1 MIITTEDTEEENV
14 TEATGTSNCLES
26 GLTPDRAGGS
36 PLLNGISIIL
46 FLSILLRVPYSQP
59 SSKGPVAKQSYYI
72 VALPGDGIGPEVL
85 SCALRVLNVASQLF
99 RIDFRIEEIPGGGH
113 YYVEHETEWPEGSFE
128 KCEAADAILL
138 GAVGHEVEGKPV
150 FTKPGKP
157 YPEPQ
162 LAGFA
167 QVILNRQ
174 KLDLYANV
182 RPVKLYPGV
191 KHKIHGEL
199 VQVWNPNKVDYVV
212 VRENTEDAYTGE
224 TNSIADGQ
232 VTPIRITR
240 RATERVV
247 RYAFNLAQRRNK
259 QLKVTCVDK
268 SNIIGAHRFF
278 REVFR
283 EVGQR
288 EFPDI
293 ALDYAYVDAFCQWQI
308 RNPEWYDVVVGP
320 NLVGDIIS
328 DNGATTAGG
337 LGLAVGGNIGDEHAM
352 FEPIHG
358 SAPKHAGKDKA
369 NPLAAILAVQMMLDW
384 LGNRHEDS
392 RLNRAAQQLEAAV
405 AGLLSEGKTLTYDL
419 IGEAKAARCSEVGAA
434 IEDKL
439 RMMARDP
446 N

>member
-1 MIITTEDTEEENV
+1 MKE
-14 TEATGTSNCLES
+14 
-26 GLTPDRAGGS
+26 
-36 PLLNGISIIL
+36 
-46 FLSILLRVPYSQP
+46 
-59 SSKGPVAKQSYYI
+59 SYYI

-85 SCALRVLNVASQLF
+85 TQGLRILRIAGELF
-99 RIDFRIEEIPGGGH
+99 QIKFDIEEIPCGGH
-113 YYVEHETEWPEGSFE
+113 YYFEHEIEWPEGSFE

-138 GAVGHEVEGKPV
+138 GAVGHEVDGKTV

-199 VQVWNPNKVDYVV
+199 KQVWDAGKVDYVV
-212 VRENTEDAYTGE
+212 IRENTEDAYTGE
-224 TNSIADGQ
+224 TDSIPDGRT
-232 VTPIRITR
+232 TPIRITR

-247 RYAFNLAQRRNK
+247 RYAFNLARRRDKQR
-259 QLKVTCVDK
+259 KVTCVDK

-283 EVGQR
+283 EVGAR
-288 EFPDI
+288 EFPDLR
-293 ALDYAYVDAFCQWQI
+293 LDYAYVDAFCQWQI

-320 NLVGDIIS
+320 NLVGDIVS

-337 LGLAVGGNIGDEHAM
+337 LGLAVGGNIGDQHAM

-369 NPLAAILAVQMMLDW
+369 NPLAAILSVQMMLEW
-384 LGNRHEDS
+384 LGTRHDQE
-392 RLNRAAQQLEAAV
+392 RLTRAAEKVEAAV
-405 AGLLSEGKTLTYDL
+405 AALLIEGKTLTYDL
-419 IGEAKAARCSEVGAA
+419 IGEEKASRCSEVGRAV
-434 IEDKL
+434 EENL
-439 RMMARDP
+439 RMIS
-446 N
+446 

>member
-1 MIITTEDTEEENV
+1 M
-14 TEATGTSNCLES
+14 A
-26 GLTPDRAGGS
+26 P
-36 PLLNGISIIL
+36 
-46 FLSILLRVPYSQP
+46 
-59 SSKGPVAKQSYYI
+59 KQSYYI

-99 RIDFRIEEIPGGGH
+99 RIDFRVEEIPCGGH

-138 GAVGHEVEGKPV
+138 GAVGHEVDGKPV

-157 YPEPQ
+157 YPQPQ
-162 LAGFA
+162 LVAFA

-174 KLDLYANV
+174 KLGLYANV

-199 VQVWNPNKVDYVV
+199 VQVWNPSKVDYVV
-212 VRENTEDAYTGE
+212 IRENTEDAYTGE

-247 RYAFNLAQRRNK
+247 RYAFNLARRRGK

-283 EVGQR
+283 EVAGR
-288 EFPDI
+288 EFPDLK
-293 ALDYAYVDAFCQWQI
+293 LDYAYVDAFCQWQI

-320 NLVGDIIS
+320 NLVGHIIS

-358 SAPKHAGKDKA
+358 SAPKHAGKDRA
-369 NPLAAILAVQMMLDW
+369 NPLAAIMAVQMMLDW

-392 RLNRAAQQLEAAV
+392 RLLRAAEQVGAAV
-405 AGLLSEGKTLTYDL
+405 AELIKGGKTLDYEL
-419 IGEAKAARCSEVGAA
+419 IGEEKAARCSEVGAA
-434 IEDKL
+434 VEEKL
-439 RMMARDP
+439 RIMS
-446 N
+446 

>member
-1 MIITTEDTEEENV
+1 M
-14 TEATGTSNCLES
+14 
-26 GLTPDRAGGS
+26 
-36 PLLNGISIIL
+36 
-46 FLSILLRVPYSQP
+46 
-59 SSKGPVAKQSYYI
+59 
-72 VALPGDGIGPEVL
+72 
-85 SCALRVLNVASQLF
+85 
-99 RIDFRIEEIPGGGH
+99 
-113 YYVEHETEWPEGSFE
+113 
-128 KCEAADAILL
+128 
-138 GAVGHEVEGKPV
+138 GHEVDGKTV

-167 QVILNRQ
+167 QVIGNRQ

-182 RPVKLYPGV
+182 RPVKLYAGV

-199 VQVWNPNKVDYVV
+199 KQVWEPGKVDYVV
-212 VRENTEDAYTGE
+212 IRENTEDAYTGE
-224 TNSIADGQ
+224 TNEIDGGK

-247 RYAFNLAQRRNK
+247 RFAFNLARKRNK

-288 EFPDI
+288 EFPDLK
-293 ALDYAYVDAFCQWQI
+293 LDYAYVDAFCQWQI
-308 RNPEWYDVVVGP
+308 RNPEWYDVVVAP
-320 NLVGDIIS
+320 NLPGDIVS

-369 NPLAAILAVQMMLDW
+369 NPLAAILSVQMMLDW
-384 LGNRHEDS
+384 LGTRHDDE
-392 RLNRAAQQLEAAV
+392 RLLQAAMEVEHAV
-405 AGLLSEGKTLTYDL
+405 EELLREGKTLTYDL
-419 IGEAKAARCSEVGAA
+419 IGEEKASRCSEVGAA
-434 IEDKL
+434 VAQKL
-439 RMMARDP
+439 RKPDR
-446 N
+446 

>member
-1 MIITTEDTEEENV
+1 MKE
-14 TEATGTSNCLES
+14 
-26 GLTPDRAGGS
+26 
-36 PLLNGISIIL
+36 
-46 FLSILLRVPYSQP
+46 
-59 SSKGPVAKQSYYI
+59 SYYI

-85 SCALRVLNVASQLF
+85 SCALNVLKTAGHMFQ
-99 RIDFRIEEIPGGGH
+99 IDFQIEEIPCGGH
-113 YYVEHETEWPEGSFE
+113 YYAEHEMEWPEGSFE
-128 KCEAADAILL
+128 KCEKADAILL
-138 GAVGHEVEGKPV
+138 GAVGHEVDGKTV

-174 KLDLYANV
+174 KLNLYANV

-199 VQVWNPNKVDYVV
+199 KQVWEAGKVDYVV
-212 VRENTEDAYTGE
+212 IRENTEDAYTGE
-224 TNSIADGQ
+224 TDQIADGK

-240 RATERVV
+240 KATERVV
-247 RYAFNLAQRRNK
+247 RYAFNLARRRNK
-259 QLKVTCVDK
+259 QHKVTCVDK

-283 EVGQR
+283 EVGQS
-288 EFPDI
+288 EFPDLK
-293 ALDYAYVDAFCQWQI
+293 LDYAYVDAFCQWQI

-337 LGLAVGGNIGDEHAM
+337 LGLAVGGNIGDEHGM

-358 SAPKHAGKDKA
+358 SAPKHAGKDRA
-369 NPLAAILAVQMMLDW
+369 NPLAAILAAQMMLDW
-384 LGNRHEDS
+384 LGTRNDDE
-392 RLNRAAQQLEAAV
+392 RLQRAAEMVEDAV
-405 AGLLSEGKTLTYDL
+405 IALLSEGQTLTYDL
-419 IGEAKAARCSEVGAA
+419 IGEEKASRCSEVGAA
-434 IEDKL
+434 VEKNL
-439 RMMARDP
+439 KAMA
-446 N
+446 

>member
-1 MIITTEDTEEENV
+1 M
-14 TEATGTSNCLES
+14 
-26 GLTPDRAGGS
+26 
-36 PLLNGISIIL
+36 
-46 FLSILLRVPYSQP
+46 
-59 SSKGPVAKQSYYI
+59 KQSYSI

-85 SCALRVLNVASQLF
+85 AVALRILRLAGELF
-99 RIDFRIEEIPGGGH
+99 QIDFQIEEIECGGH
-113 YYVEHETEWPEGSFE
+113 YYAEHEMEWPEGSFE
-128 KCEAADAILL
+128 KCEAADAIVL
-138 GAVGHEVEGKPV
+138 GAVGHEVNGKTV

-167 QVILNRQ
+167 QVIGNRQ

-182 RPVKLYPGV
+182 RPVKLYAGV
-191 KHKIHGEL
+191 KHKIHGL
-199 VQVWNPNKVDYVV
+199 LKQVWEPGKVDYVV
-212 VRENTEDAYTGE
+212 IRENTEDAYTGE
-224 TNSIADGQ
+224 TNEIEGGR

-247 RYAFNLAQRRNK
+247 RYAFNLARRRN
-259 QLKVTCVDK
+259 QLGKVTCVDK

-283 EVGQR
+283 EIGQA
-288 EFPDI
+288 EFPELT
-293 ALDYAYVDAFCQWQI
+293 LDYAYVDAFCQWQI

-320 NLVGDIIS
+320 NLVGDIVS

-369 NPLAAILAVQMMLDW
+369 NPLAAVLSVQMMLDW
-384 LGNRHEDS
+384 LGTRYEDE
-392 RLNRAAQQLEAAV
+392 RLQRAAEKVEAAV
-405 AGLLSEGKTLTYDL
+405 AELLAEGKTLTYDL
-419 IGEAKAARCSEVGAA
+419 IGEEKASRCSEVGTAL
-434 IEDKL
+434 EQKL
-439 RMMARDP
+439 RAVG
-446 N
+446 

>member
-1 MIITTEDTEEENV
+1 M
-14 TEATGTSNCLES
+14 
-26 GLTPDRAGGS
+26 
-36 PLLNGISIIL
+36 
-46 FLSILLRVPYSQP
+46 
-59 SSKGPVAKQSYYI
+59 KQSYNI

-85 SCALRVLNVASQLF
+85 SAALRVLNLAGELF
-99 RIDFRIEEIPGGGH
+99 QIDFKIEEIPCGGH
-113 YYVEHETEWPEGSFE
+113 YYAEHETEWPEGSFE
-128 KCEAADAILL
+128 KCAAGDAIIL
-138 GAVGHEVEGKPV
+138 GAVGHEVHGKTV

-167 QVILNRQ
+167 QVIANRQ
-174 KLDLYANV
+174 RLDLYANV

-199 VQVWNPNKVDYVV
+199 RQVWDAGKVDYVV
-212 VRENTEDAYTGE
+212 IRENTEDAYTGE
-224 TNSIADGQ
+224 TNSIDGGR

-247 RYAFNLAQRRNK
+247 RYAFKLAQRRNK

-283 EVGQR
+283 EVGQK
-288 EFPDI
+288 EFPDLK
-293 ALDYAYVDAFCQWQI
+293 LDYAYVDAFCQWQI

-320 NLVGDIIS
+320 NLVGDIVS

-369 NPLAAILAVQMMLDW
+369 NPLAAILSVQMMLDW
-384 LGNRHEDS
+384 LGTRHDDE
-392 RLNRAAQQLEAAV
+392 RLLRAAEKVEAAV
-405 AGLLSEGKTLTYDL
+405 AELLSEGETLTYDL
-419 IGEAKAARCSEVGAA
+419 IGEEKASRCSEVGKAV
-434 IEDKL
+434 EEKL
-439 RMMARDP
+439 RRMA
-446 N
+446 

>member
-1 MIITTEDTEEENV
+1 M
-14 TEATGTSNCLES
+14 
-26 GLTPDRAGGS
+26 R
-36 PLLNGISIIL
+36 
-46 FLSILLRVPYSQP
+46 
-59 SSKGPVAKQSYYI
+59 QSYDI

-85 SCALRVLNVASQLF
+85 SAALRVLNLAGELF
-99 RIDFRIEEIPGGGH
+99 QIGFKIEEIHCGGH
-113 YYVEHETEWPEGSFE
+113 YYAEHEIEWPEGSFE
-128 KCEAADAILL
+128 KCEAADAIIL
-138 GAVGHEVEGKPV
+138 GAVGHEVDGKTV

-167 QVILNRQ
+167 QVIANRQ
-174 KLDLYANV
+174 RLDLYANV

-199 VQVWNPNKVDYVV
+199 KQVWEPGKVDYVV
-212 VRENTEDAYTGE
+212 IRENTEDAYTGE
-224 TNSIADGQ
+224 TNPIEGGR

-247 RYAFNLAQRRNK
+247 RYAFNVARRRHK

-288 EFPDI
+288 EFPDLK
-293 ALDYAYVDAFCQWQI
+293 LDYAYVDAFCQWQI

-369 NPLAAILAVQMMLDW
+369 NPLAAILSAQMMLDW
-384 LGNRHEDS
+384 LGTRHDDE
-392 RLNRAAQQLEAAV
+392 RLLRAAEKVEAAV
-405 AGLLSEGKTLTYDL
+405 AELLNEGNTLTYDL
-419 IGEAKAARCSEVGAA
+419 IGEEKASRCSEVGKAV
-434 IEDKL
+434 EEKL
-439 RMMARDP
+439 RKLA
-446 N
+446 

>member
-1 MIITTEDTEEENV
+1 
-14 TEATGTSNCLES
+14 
-26 GLTPDRAGGS
+26 
-36 PLLNGISIIL
+36 
-46 FLSILLRVPYSQP
+46 LSIVHRVLYIQSLLLIM
-59 SSKGPVAKQSYYI
+59 AKQSYYI
-72 VALPGDGIGPEVL
+72 VALPGDGIGTEVL
-85 SCALRVLNVASQLF
+85 AQGLRILRAAGELF
-99 RIDFRIEEIPGGGH
+99 ETNFRIEEIECGGH
-113 YYVEHETEWPEGSFE
+113 YYAEHEVEWPEGSFE
-128 KCEAADAILL
+128 KCEAADAIIL
-138 GAVGHEVEGKPV
+138 GAVGHEVDGKTV

-167 QVILNRQ
+167 QVIGNRQ

-182 RPVKLYPGV
+182 RPVKLYAGV

-199 VQVWNPNKVDYVV
+199 KQVWEPGKVDYVV
-212 VRENTEDAYTGE
+212 IRENTEDAYTGE
-224 TNSIADGQ
+224 TIEIDGGK

-240 RATERVV
+240 AATERVV
-247 RYAFNLAQRRNK
+247 RFAFNLARKRNK

-288 EFPDI
+288 EFPDLK
-293 ALDYAYVDAFCQWQI
+293 LDYAYVDAFCQWQI
-308 RNPEWYDVVVGP
+308 RNPEWYDVVVAP
-320 NLVGDIIS
+320 NLPGDIVS

-369 NPLAAILAVQMMLDW
+369 NPLAAILSVQMMLDW
-384 LGNRHEDS
+384 LGKRHDDA
-392 RLNRAAQQLEAAV
+392 RLLRAAERVEDAV
-405 AGLLSEGKTLTYDL
+405 ATLLSEGNTLTYDL
-419 IGEAKAARCSEVGAA
+419 IGEERASRCSEVGAA
-434 IEDKL
+434 VERIL
-439 RMMARDP
+439 RDHSVPSA
-446 N
+446 

>member
-1 MIITTEDTEEENV
+1 M
-14 TEATGTSNCLES
+14 
-26 GLTPDRAGGS
+26 P
-36 PLLNGISIIL
+36 
-46 FLSILLRVPYSQP
+46 Q
-59 SSKGPVAKQSYYI
+59 KQSYYI

-85 SCALRVLNVASQLF
+85 SCALNVLNTAGKLF
-99 RIDFRIEEIPGGGH
+99 QIDFRVEEIPCGGH
-113 YYVEHETEWPEGSFE
+113 YYAEHEIEWPDGSFE
-128 KCEAADAILL
+128 KCEAADAVLL
-138 GAVGHEVEGKPV
+138 GAVGHEVDGKTV

-174 KLDLYANV
+174 KLGLYANV

-199 VQVWNPNKVDYVV
+199 KQVWEAGKVDYVV
-212 VRENTEDAYTGE
+212 IRENTEDAYTGE
-224 TNSIADGQ
+224 TTSIDDGR

-240 RATERVV
+240 AATERVV
-247 RYAFNLAQRRNK
+247 RYAFNLARRRNK
-259 QLKVTCVDK
+259 MQKVTCVDK

-278 REVFR
+278 RDVFR
-283 EVGQR
+283 EVGTS

-293 ALDYAYVDAFCQWQI
+293 KLDYAYVDAFCQWQI

-320 NLVGDIIS
+320 NLVGDIVS

-369 NPLAAILAVQMMLDW
+369 NPLAAILAMQMMLVW
-384 LGNRHEDS
+384 LGWRHEDA
-392 RLNRAAQQLEAAV
+392 RLQRAAEKVEAAV
-405 AGLLSEGKTLTYDL
+405 ADLLSEGKTLTYDL
-419 IGEAKAARCSEVGAA
+419 IGETKASRCSEVGQAVV
-434 IEDKL
+434 EKL
-439 RMMARDP
+439 RAMVSRFS
-446 N
+446 

>member
-1 MIITTEDTEEENV
+1 M
-14 TEATGTSNCLES
+14 
-26 GLTPDRAGGS
+26 
-36 PLLNGISIIL
+36 
-46 FLSILLRVPYSQP
+46 
-59 SSKGPVAKQSYYI
+59 KQSYDI

-85 SCALRVLNVASQLF
+85 SAALRILNLAGELF
-99 RIDFRIEEIPGGGH
+99 QIDFKIEEIPCGGH
-113 YYVEHETEWPEGSFE
+113 YYAEHEIEWPEGSFE
-128 KCEAADAILL
+128 KCEAADAIIL
-138 GAVGHEVEGKPV
+138 GAVGHEVDGKTV

-167 QVILNRQ
+167 QVIANRQ

-199 VQVWNPNKVDYVV
+199 KQVWEPGKVDYVV
-212 VRENTEDAYTGE
+212 IRENTEDAYTGE
-224 TNSIADGQ
+224 TNPIEGGR

-247 RYAFNLAQRRNK
+247 RYAFNLARRRNK

-278 REVFR
+278 RDVFR

-288 EFPDI
+288 EFPDLK
-293 ALDYAYVDAFCQWQI
+293 LDYAYVDAFCQWQI

-320 NLVGDIIS
+320 NLVGDIVS

-337 LGLAVGGNIGDEHAM
+337 LGLAVGGNIGDQHAM

-369 NPLAAILAVQMMLDW
+369 NPLAAILSVQMMLDW
-384 LGNRHEDS
+384 LGTRHDDK
-392 RLNRAAQQLEAAV
+392 RLLRAAEKVEAAV
-405 AGLLSEGKTLTYDL
+405 AELLSEGNTLTYDL
-419 IGEAKAARCSEVGAA
+419 IGAEKASRCSDVGKAV
-434 IEDKL
+434 EEKPRKL
-439 RMMARDP
+439 A
-446 N
+446 

>member
-1 MIITTEDTEEENV
+1 M
-14 TEATGTSNCLES
+14 
-26 GLTPDRAGGS
+26 
-36 PLLNGISIIL
+36 
-46 FLSILLRVPYSQP
+46 
-59 SSKGPVAKQSYYI
+59 KQSYSI

-85 SCALRVLNVASQLF
+85 SAALRVLKLAGELF
-99 RIDFRIEEIPGGGH
+99 QIDFRVEEIECGGH
-113 YYVEHETEWPEGSFE
+113 YYAEHETEWPDGSFE
-128 KCEAADAILL
+128 KCAAADAIIL
-138 GAVGHEVEGKPV
+138 GAVGHEVDGKTV

-167 QVILNRQ
+167 QVIANRQ

-199 VQVWNPNKVDYVV
+199 KQVWETGKVDYGVI
-212 VRENTEDAYTGE
+212 RENTEDAYTGE
-224 TNSIADGQ
+224 TNDMDDGK

-247 RYAFNLAQRRNK
+247 RYAFNLARRRSK

-283 EVGQR
+283 EIGQR
-288 EFPDI
+288 DFPDLK
-293 ALDYAYVDAFCQWQI
+293 LDYAYVDAFCQWQI
-308 RNPEWYDVVVGP
+308 RNPEWYDVVVAP
-320 NLVGDIIS
+320 NLAGDIIS

-369 NPLAAILAVQMMLDW
+369 NPLAAILSVPMMLEW
-384 LGNRHEDS
+384 LGTRHEDE
-392 RLNRAAQQLEAAV
+392 RLIKAAEKIEAAV
-405 AGLLSEGKTLTYDL
+405 AELLAEGETLTYDL
-419 IGEAKAARCSEVGAA
+419 IGEEKASTCSEVGAA
-434 IEDKL
+434 LEEKL
-439 RMMARDP
+439 RRRA
-446 N
+446 

>member
-1 MIITTEDTEEENV
+1 M
-14 TEATGTSNCLES
+14 
-26 GLTPDRAGGS
+26 P
-36 PLLNGISIIL
+36 
-46 FLSILLRVPYSQP
+46 
-59 SSKGPVAKQSYYI
+59 KQSYYI

-85 SCALRVLNVASQLF
+85 SAALSVLRAAGDLF
-99 RIDFRIEEIPGGGH
+99 QIDFRVDEIECGGH
-113 YYVEHETEWPEGSFE
+113 YYAEHETEWPEGSFE

-138 GAVGHEVEGKPV
+138 GAVGHEVGGKTV
-150 FTKPGKP
+150 VTKPGKP

-174 KLDLYANV
+174 KLGLYANV

-191 KHKIHGEL
+191 KHKIHGTL
-199 VQVWNPNKVDYVV
+199 KQVWEAGKVDYVV
-212 VRENTEDAYTGE
+212 IRENTEDAYTGE
-224 TNSIADGQ
+224 TNSIPDGQ

-240 RATERVV
+240 TATERVV
-247 RYAFNLAQRRNK
+247 RYAFNLARRRGK
-259 QLKVTCVDK
+259 QHKVTCVDK

-278 REVFR
+278 REVFC
-283 EVGQR
+283 EVGVR

-293 ALDYAYVDAFCQWQI
+293 TLDYAYVDAFCQWQI

-358 SAPKHAGKDKA
+358 SAPKHARKDKT
-369 NPLAAILAVQMMLDW
+369 NPFAAILSMQMMLAW
-384 LGNRHEDS
+384 LGTRHEDD
-392 RLNRAAQQLEAAV
+392 RLIRAAEKVESAV
-405 AGLLSEGKTLTYDL
+405 AELLSEGKTLTYDL
-419 IGEAKAARCSEVGAA
+419 IGEERASRCSEVGAA
-434 IEDKL
+434 VDSKL
-439 RMMARDP
+439 RE
-446 N
+446 

>member
-1 MIITTEDTEEENV
+1 M
-14 TEATGTSNCLES
+14 S
-26 GLTPDRAGGS
+26 
-36 PLLNGISIIL
+36 
-46 FLSILLRVPYSQP
+46 
-59 SSKGPVAKQSYYI
+59 KQSYYI

-85 SCALRVLNVASQLF
+85 SCALNVLRHAGRLF
-99 RIDFRIEEIPGGGH
+99 QVDFQIEEIPCGGH

-128 KCEAADAILL
+128 KCEQADAVLL
-138 GAVGHEVEGKPV
+138 GAVGHEVNGKSV
-150 FTKPGKP
+150 FTRPGKP

-174 KLDLYANV
+174 KLGLYANV

-191 KHKIHGEL
+191 KHKIHGTL
-199 VQVWNPNKVDYVV
+199 MQVWEPGKVDYVV
-212 VRENTEDAYTGE
+212 IRENTEDAYTGE
-224 TNSIADGQ
+224 TNSIPNGR

-240 RATERVV
+240 AATERVV
-247 RYAFNLAQRRNK
+247 RYAFNLARRRGK
-259 QLKVTCVDK
+259 QNKVTCVDK

-283 EVGQR
+283 ETGER
-288 EFPDI
+288 EFPDLT
-293 ALDYAYVDAFCQWQI
+293 LDYAYVDAFCQWQI

-320 NLVGDIIS
+320 NLVGDIVS

-369 NPLAAILAVQMMLDW
+369 NPLAAILAMQMMLEW
-384 LGNRHEDS
+384 LGVRHEDN
-392 RLNRAAQQLEAAV
+392 RLVRAAQQVEDAV
-405 AGLLSEGKTLTYDL
+405 AELLIEGKTLTYDL
-419 IGEAKAARCSEVGAA
+419 AGEAKAARCSEVGAA
-434 IEDKL
+434 VQAKL
-439 RMMARDP
+439 RT
-446 N
+446 

>member
-1 MIITTEDTEEENV
+1 MKE
-14 TEATGTSNCLES
+14 
-26 GLTPDRAGGS
+26 
-36 PLLNGISIIL
+36 
-46 FLSILLRVPYSQP
+46 
-59 SSKGPVAKQSYYI
+59 SYYI

-85 SCALRVLNVASQLF
+85 SCALNVLKTAAHMFQ
-99 RIDFRIEEIPGGGH
+99 IDFQIEEIPCGGH
-113 YYVEHETEWPEGSFE
+113 YYAEHELEWPEGSFE
-128 KCEAADAILL
+128 KCEKADAILL
-138 GAVGHEVEGKPV
+138 GAVGHEVDGKTV

-174 KLDLYANV
+174 KLNLYANV

-199 VQVWNPNKVDYVV
+199 KQVWEAGKVDYVV
-212 VRENTEDAYTGE
+212 IRENTEDAYTGE
-224 TNSIADGQ
+224 TEQIADGK

-240 RATERVV
+240 KATERVV
-247 RYAFNLAQRRNK
+247 RYAFNLARRRNK
-259 QLKVTCVDK
+259 QHKVTCVDK

-283 EVGQR
+283 EVGQS
-288 EFPDI
+288 EFPDLK
-293 ALDYAYVDAFCQWQI
+293 LDFAYVDAFCQWQI

-337 LGLAVGGNIGDEHAM
+337 LGLAVGGNIGDEHGM

-358 SAPKHAGKDKA
+358 SAPKHAGKDRA
-369 NPLAAILAVQMMLDW
+369 NPLAAILSAQMMLDW
-384 LGNRHEDS
+384 LGTRHNDE
-392 RLNRAAQQLEAAV
+392 RLQRAAEMVEDAV
-405 AGLLSEGKTLTYDL
+405 VALLSEGETLTYDL
-419 IGEAKAARCSEVGAA
+419 IGEEKASRCSEVGAA
-434 IEDKL
+434 VEEKL
-439 RMMARDP
+439 KAMA
-446 N
+446 

>member
-1 MIITTEDTEEENV
+1 M
-14 TEATGTSNCLES
+14 
-26 GLTPDRAGGS
+26 
-36 PLLNGISIIL
+36 
-46 FLSILLRVPYSQP
+46 
-59 SSKGPVAKQSYYI
+59 AKQSYHI

-85 SCALRVLNVASQLF
+85 SCALRVLRAVGELF
-99 RIDFRIEEIPGGGH
+99 HVDFKVDEIACGGH
-113 YYVEHETEWPEGSFE
+113 YYAEHETEWPEGSFE

-138 GAVGHEVEGKPV
+138 GAVGHEVAGKTV

-167 QVILNRQ
+167 QVIGNRK

-191 KHKIHGEL
+191 KHKIHGKL
-199 VQVWNPNKVDYVV
+199 IQVWEPGKVDYVV
-212 VRENTEDAYTGE
+212 IRENTEDAYTGE
-224 TNSIADGQ
+224 LEVIEDGR

-240 RATERVV
+240 RATERVA
-247 RYAFNLAQRRNK
+247 RYAFNLARRRNK
-259 QLKVTCVDK
+259 QKKVTCVDK

-278 REVFR
+278 RDVFR
-283 EVGQR
+283 EVGER
-288 EFPDI
+288 EFGDI
-293 ALDYAYVDAFCQWQI
+293 TLDYAYVDAFCQWQI
-308 RNPEWYDVVVGP
+308 RSPEWFDVVVGP

-369 NPLAAILAVQMMLDW
+369 NPLAAILAMQMMLDW
-384 LGNRHEDS
+384 LGARHTENR
-392 RLNRAAQQLEAAV
+392 LARAAEKVEAAV
-405 AGLLSEGKTLTYDL
+405 AALLQEGKTLTYDL
-419 IGEAKAARCSEVGAA
+419 IGEENAARCSEVGAA
-434 IEDKL
+434 VEEKL
-439 RMMARDP
+439 RMIV
-446 N
+446 

>member
-1 MIITTEDTEEENV
+1 MTKE
-14 TEATGTSNCLES
+14 
-26 GLTPDRAGGS
+26 
-36 PLLNGISIIL
+36 
-46 FLSILLRVPYSQP
+46 
-59 SSKGPVAKQSYYI
+59 SYYI

-85 SCALRVLNVASQLF
+85 NQALRVLRAAGELF
-99 RIDFRIEEIPGGGH
+99 QINFRIEEIPCGGH
-113 YYVEHETEWPEGSFE
+113 YYAEHEIEWPEGSFE
-128 KCEAADAILL
+128 KCEIADAILL
-138 GAVGHEVEGKPV
+138 GAVGHEVHGKTV

-167 QVILNRQ
+167 QVIGNRQ

-182 RPVKLYPGV
+182 RPVKLYAGV

-199 VQVWNPNKVDYVV
+199 KQVWEAGKVDYIVI
-212 VRENTEDAYTGE
+212 RENTEDAYTGE
-224 TNSIADGQ
+224 TNEIEGGRM
-232 VTPIRITR
+232 TPIKITR

-247 RYAFNLAQRRNK
+247 RYAFNLARRRNK

-278 REVFR
+278 RDVFR
-283 EVGQR
+283 EIGQK
-288 EFPDI
+288 EFPDLK
-293 ALDYAYVDAFCQWQI
+293 LDYAYVDAFCQWQI

-320 NLVGDIIS
+320 NLVGDVVS

-369 NPLAAILAVQMMLDW
+369 NPLAAILSAQMMLDW
-384 LGNRHEDS
+384 LGTRHDDA
-392 RLNRAAQQLEAAV
+392 RLTRAAEKVESAV
-405 AGLLSEGKTLTYDL
+405 EELLSEGKTLTYDL
-419 IGEAKAARCSEVGAA
+419 IAEEKASRCSEVGAA
-434 IEDKL
+434 VEEKL
-439 RMMARDP
+439 RKLTAET
-446 N
+446 

>member
-1 MIITTEDTEEENV
+1 MT
-14 TEATGTSNCLES
+14 
-26 GLTPDRAGGS
+26 
-36 PLLNGISIIL
+36 
-46 FLSILLRVPYSQP
+46 LSILRQVIYSQP
-59 SSKGPVAKQSYYI
+59 SFGKGTMPPKQFYSI

-85 SCALRVLNVASQLF
+85 ACALNVLRTAGQLF
-99 RIDFRIEEIPGGGH
+99 QIDFKVEEIPCGGH
-113 YYVEHETEWPEGSFE
+113 YYFEHEIEWPEGSFE
-128 KCEAADAILL
+128 KCEHADAILL
-138 GAVGHEVEGKPV
+138 GAVGHDVNGKTL

-157 YPEPQ
+157 YHEPQ

-191 KHKIHGEL
+191 KHKIHGRL
-199 VQVWNPNKVDYVV
+199 VQVWDSEKTDYVV

-224 TNSIADGQ
+224 TNSIPDGK

-240 RATERVV
+240 HATERVV
-247 RYAFNLAQRRNK
+247 RYAFNLTRRRGK
-259 QLKVTCVDK
+259 QHKVTCVDK

-288 EFPDI
+288 DFPDI
-293 ALDYAYVDAFCQWQI
+293 TLDYAYVDAFCQWQV

-369 NPLAAILAVQMMLDW
+369 NPLAAILAVQMMLEW
-384 LGNRHEDS
+384 LGTGHADE
-392 RLNRAAQQLEAAV
+392 RLNRAARQVEAAV
-405 AGLLSEGKTLTYDL
+405 TELLSEGKTLTYDL
-419 IGEAKAARCSEVGAA
+419 IGEAKAARCSEVGSAV
-434 IEDKL
+434 EDKL
-439 RMMARDP
+439 LMIAKAETQP
-446 N
+446 